1 MGILWLALQNLK
13 RRVFRTA
20 TLAVA
25 VAVVAG
31 AVFATSVVMWGI
43 DRSLKQG
50 LNKFG
55 ADLLIVPQN
64 SLVNMKAALLT
75 GEPSTFYMR
84 DSVMRELEAVGGV
97 AKASPQLFLTT
108 AGGQHCIVG
117 NAFLVGIEP
126 KSDFT
131 VLPWLTKAN
140 RLPRAHERGDA
151 IVGGNSNY
159 ALGDVIYFYG
169 QYFIVYG
176 KLERTGI
183 GLYDNAIF
191 ITIDKAYEL
200 AEAAKKYSDT
210 PPLGYSRGDVSAV
223 LVQIGNTA
231 KANLVRF
238 AVSKNPEVKVI
249 TAGNVVT
256 SVRQNVVALFAGTI
270 ALSVVLVIGN
280 ILMITAIFSSI
291 VNERRKEL
299 GLLRAIGAKRYS
311 VFRLLESEA
320 VMLTTLGGLF
330 GVVLGALL
338 LRLFTR
344 TIGFHLELLNIPFI
358 WPSWPEAASL
368 AALVVFMS
376 VMVGTIGAIYPAIVG
391 SRMDPYDSIRAGE

>member
-1 MGILWLALQNLK
+1 MGILWLAFQNLQ
-13 RRVFRTA
+13 RRMFRTA
-20 TLAVA
+20 TLAIAVA
-25 VAVVAG
+25 VAAG

-64 SLVNMKAALLT
+64 ALVNMKAALLT

-84 DSVMRELEAVGGV
+84 DNVISEVRAVGGV
-97 AKASPQLFLTT
+97 SKISPQLFLTT
-108 AGGQHCIVG
+108 ANGQHCIVG
-117 NAFLVGIEP
+117 NAFLVGIDP
-126 KSDFT
+126 GTDFT
-131 VLPWLTKAN
+131 VLPWLTKSK
-140 RLPRAHERGDA
+140 RLERRHDNGDA
-151 IVGGNSNY
+151 IVGGNSPY
-159 ALGDVIYFYG
+159 ELGDVIYFYG
-169 QYFIVYG
+169 QYFVVYG

-191 ITIDKAYEL
+191 ITIEKAYGL
-200 AEAAKKYSDT
+200 AEAAKKYADA
-210 PPLGYSRGDVSAV
+210 PPLGFTRGDVSAV

-238 AVSKNPEVKVI
+238 AVARNPEVKVI

-299 GLLRAIGAKRYS
+299 GLLRAIGAKKHS

-320 VMLTTLGGLF
+320 VMLTTMGGVLGIVF
-330 GVVLGALL
+330 GALL
-338 LRLFTR
+338 LRLFMR

-358 WPSWPEAASL
+358 WPSWPEAGALAVAVVVLSL
-368 AALVVFMS
+368 L
-376 VMVGTIGAIYPAIVG
+376 VGTIGALYPAVVA